1 MTSKAE
7 LPDGHL
13 QFLKALSRP
22 TDYQKLLIELYEKT
36 ERSPIEEKKL
46 HALIRTEKAN
56 IRANKAKK
64 DMQHLLNAENK
75 KQQAQQRKDRTKR
88 LIELGALFDIAK
100 LGHHDPATLVGMLN
114 NISTAI
120 APDSD
125 KWTNWHKQGVLSS
138 TNENRLKTQNKRNQR
153 TKITDLNKI
162 DPFKTQCGFSKYPNK
177 IILRG
182 MDLYT
187 LST

>member
-1 MTSKAE
+1 MHAYDGICMTSKTE

-36 ERSPIEEKKL
+36 ERSPTEEKKL

-75 KQQAQQRKDRTKR
+75 KQQVQQRKDRTKR
-88 LIELGALFDIAK
+88 LIELGALFDIAE
-100 LGHHDPATLVGMLN
+100 LGQHDPATLVGLLTN
-114 NISTAI
+114 LKAAI
-120 APDSD
+120 PPESPNWQKWHEMGVMILHNRKQAKNAKQAQSED
-125 KWTNWHKQGVLSS
+125 KKN
-138 TNENRLKTQNKRNQR
+138 
-153 TKITDLNKI
+153 
-162 DPFKTQCGFSKYPNK
+162 
-177 IILRG
+177 
-182 MDLYT
+182 
-187 LST
+187 